1 MPSLDQ
7 LAQRIHRAEKMLQR
21 IRQVKYMGP
30 RKADFLWDGTSSY
43 EKFLLFGSLHPGLLR
58 EIVENA
64 PKGSSLKKGTI
75 LFLPHD
81 VFQSVEESG
90 QVSGASFDRLVAL
103 AKVRADRERG
113 SLEAVVRGHA
123 NLVLALLAIEH
134 PEIQPTIKSK
144 LRELVPATEELRV
157 AVQDPYD
164 LPRR

>member
-43 EKFLLFGSLHPGLLR
+43 EKFLLFGSLHRALLR
-58 EIVENA
+58 EIVEDA

-75 LFLPHD
+75 LFLPDD
-81 VFQSVEESG
+81 VFQSVEETG

-103 AKVRADRERG
+103 AKVRGERG

-134 PEIQPTIKSK
+134 PEIQPSIKSK
-144 LRELVPATEELRV
+144 LRELEPATEELRV
-157 AVQDPYD
+157 AAQDPYD
-164 LPRR
+164 VRGR